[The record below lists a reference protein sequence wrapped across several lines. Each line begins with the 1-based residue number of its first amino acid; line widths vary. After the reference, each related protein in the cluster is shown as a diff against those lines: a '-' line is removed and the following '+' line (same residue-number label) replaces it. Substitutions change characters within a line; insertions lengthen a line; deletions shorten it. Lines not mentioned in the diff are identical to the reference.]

1 MTNTEENKPGT
12 EPEVKP
18 EAKAET
24 KLENKSGMT
33 PGLKPETKGGS
44 KSGEIVLICAII
56 GFLAALSMLLPPVR
70 NFVFH
75 GGGGAAVT
83 LPDRSGDA
91 IAVET
96 PRSQFPMG
104 QYTLPSIFKKM
115 RFTVE
120 ENDGSRRGIF
130 YYWYAPKGL
139 PAGVKLPLVVVL
151 HDKAGLASGAIYL
164 RSTAVQKEFPSF
176 LLIPQAPATKVWAS
190 PKKYLGQEFG
200 AIPPSPVQ
208 PEELQSMSDVISLV
222 ARLTEAAAIDENRI
236 YIIGCDE
243 GGSGVYGA
251 AAHFPGIFA
260 AGVAIGGRW
269 SFLDAPKL
277 AKTPLLMLQGLTDT
291 VVTPEY
297 TRNMKQYIKNANGSM
312 FIGEFPNTGHD
323 CESPNY
329 YSHAVWKWLFAQR
342 RPAPQPPPQQAVA
355 PSGGV
360 PVAQ

>member
-1 MTNTEENKPGT
+1 MNNQAENK
-12 EPEVKP
+12 
-18 EAKAET
+18 A
-24 KLENKSGMT
+24 ENKI
-33 PGLKPETKGGS
+33 ENKGGG
-44 KSGEIVLICAII
+44 KGEIVLICAIV
-56 GFLAALSMLLPPVR
+56 GFVAMLSMLLPPVR

-75 GGGGAAVT
+75 GGGGTAVT
-83 LPDRSGDA
+83 LPTVVSDA
-91 IAVET
+91 IIVET

-104 QYTLPSIFKKM
+104 QYTVPSIFKKM
-115 RFTVE
+115 RFTIE
-120 ENDGSRRGIF
+120 ANDGSRRGIF

-164 RSTAVQKEFPSF
+164 RSNAVQKEFPSF
-176 LLIPQAPATKVWAS
+176 LLIPQAPANKVWAS
-190 PKKYLGQEFG
+190 PKKFLGQEFG
-200 AIPPSPVQ
+200 AVPPPPVQ
-208 PEELQSMSDVISLV
+208 PEELQSMADVISLV

-260 AGVAIGGRW
+260 AGVAMGGTW

-277 AKTPLLMLQGLTDT
+277 AKTPLLLLQGATDT

-297 TRNMKQYIKNANGSM
+297 TRNMKQYIKNANGPV
-312 FIGEFPNTGHD
+312 FIGEFPNIGHD
-323 CESPNY
+323 CESPGY
-329 YSHAVWKWLFAQR
+329 YSHAVWKWLFAQK
-342 RPAPQPPPQQAVA
+342 RPAPEQPPQQAVQV
-355 PSGGV
+355 PSGGA